1 MVAKYTSPD
10 SHVRIA
16 AAAVPG
22 PPLPTRPLDRESREA
37 WALVESLDD
46 AMFAAIS
53 GDAAAMALAR
63 DLWLCAVRVLNQE
76 LVDESREHYL
86 RFAVEAARRFE
97 CSEVRDP
104 AKAMV
109 AVEVIE
115 LLTA

>member
-1 MVAKYTSPD
+1 MVANHA
-10 SHVRIA
+10 SHDGVLKLLA
-16 AAAVPG
+16 GAGLG
-22 PPLPTRPLDRESREA
+22 PAPPTRPLDRESREA
-37 WALVESLDD
+37 WALLESLDD

-53 GDAAAMALAR
+53 GDATAMALAR
-63 DLWLCAVRVLNQE
+63 DLWLCAVRVLNDE

-104 AKAMV
+104 AKAVV